1 LNANDHNK
9 NFDLGQAAA
18 KNDAYTS
25 QADIV
30 GDDLQRYYQTAYNT
44 DNIDDFISHYNTDAG
59 KIRSFWGVQP
69 DGSTI
74 DTAYSANTDKGQN
87 IQDHNR
93 LFRSMFYNRSQNS
106 NNRGINWNIGY
117 QDNIDDTMGTQTWM
131 RRMDRYKTEWDKDTL
146 EGKMSRIHPIKLS
159 NGETAYVYKKAN
171 GDIAKLTEEQA
182 NSLMNEG
189 KPKPAAGE
197 ITGENTGRGGGFNTG
212 GDGEGEGSNWLSK
225 ARSYLDGNMNKLA
238 YDALGFG
245 RYLSNRKN
253 NKRILQEM
261 LNIRTSLKNPMN
273 MHRYTYGDYL
283 GQESQK

>member
-1 LNANDHNK
+1 
-9 NFDLGQAAA
+9 
-18 KNDAYTS
+18 
-25 QADIV
+25 
-30 GDDLQRYYQTAYNT
+30 
-44 DNIDDFISHYNTDAG
+44 
-59 KIRSFWGVQP
+59 
-69 DGSTI
+69 
-74 DTAYSANTDKGQN
+74 
-87 IQDHNR
+87 
-93 LFRSMFYNRSQNS
+93 
-106 NNRGINWNIGY
+106 
-117 QDNIDDTMGTQTWM
+117 
-131 RRMDRYKTEWDKDTL
+131 MDRYKTEWDKDTL

-212 GDGEGEGSNWLSK
+212 GDGEGEGSNWLNK
-225 ARSYLDGNMNKLA
+225 ARTYLDSNMNKLA

-253 NKRILQEM
+253 NKRRLQEM

-283 GQESQK
+283 GQESQR

>member
-1 LNANDHNK
+1 MNANDHNK

-30 GDDLQRYYQTAYNT
+30 GDDLQRYYQTVYNT

-117 QDNIDDTMGTQTWM
+117 QDRVGQ
-131 RRMDRYKTEWDKDTL
+131 
-146 EGKMSRIHPIKLS
+146 G
-159 NGETAYVYKKAN
+159 
-171 GDIAKLTEEQA
+171 
-182 NSLMNEG
+182 
-189 KPKPAAGE
+189 
-197 ITGENTGRGGGFNTG
+197 
-212 GDGEGEGSNWLSK
+212 
-225 ARSYLDGNMNKLA
+225 
-238 YDALGFG
+238 
-245 RYLSNRKN
+245 
-253 NKRILQEM
+253 
-261 LNIRTSLKNPMN
+261 
-273 MHRYTYGDYL
+273 YT
-283 GQESQK
+283 